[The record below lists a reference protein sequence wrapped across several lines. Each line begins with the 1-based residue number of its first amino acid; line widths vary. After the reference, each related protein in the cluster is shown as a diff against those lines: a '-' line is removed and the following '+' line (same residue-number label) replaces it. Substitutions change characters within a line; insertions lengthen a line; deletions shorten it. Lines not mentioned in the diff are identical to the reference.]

1 MEELIEKLE
10 QLEREIS
17 KEDVVV
23 QYLKEKEN
31 IFNDISLIS
40 KIESYKQYPSEKV
53 KEEIESSPSFLA
65 YKEQETNVNLLILG
79 INQKFKILRGEFDC
93 KKE

>member
-10 QLEREIS
+10 QLKREIAR
-17 KEDVVV
+17 EDVVV

-53 KEEIESSPSFLA
+53 KKEIECSPSFLA
-65 YKEQETNVNLLILG
+65 YKKQETNVNLLIFSM
-79 INQKFKILRGEFDC
+79 NQRFKILHGEFDC

>member
-10 QLEREIS
+10 QLKREIAR
-17 KEDVVV
+17 EDVVV

-53 KEEIESSPSFLA
+53 KEEND
-65 YKEQETNVNLLILG
+65 K
-79 INQKFKILRGEFDC
+79 
-93 KKE
+93 